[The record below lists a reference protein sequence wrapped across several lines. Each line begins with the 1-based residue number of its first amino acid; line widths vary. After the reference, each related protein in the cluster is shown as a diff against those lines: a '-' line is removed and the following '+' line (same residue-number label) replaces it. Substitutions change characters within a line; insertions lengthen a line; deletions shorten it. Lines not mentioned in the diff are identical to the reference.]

1 MNERKSTV
9 RARCLR
15 FINVLEAKNL
25 LDLPLDEAKNIF
37 MNEIGIFDRMSLKAY
52 FGSQKLK
59 SKQVLN
65 KEHRYATG
73 TVSLSTITYTRKLTI
88 VRGYFEILGLAK
100 IEEVYSK
107 LYFCVNLKGI
117 VNDLKVRY
125 PSPSTPIPETLTEK
139 EELIVGV
146 GEDSKGLSPCVNL
159 SLSSIGHSSE
169 GSLGGS
175 LPVSRGVEGG
185 NKEIEKKKIIS
196 EREKSEHPVI
206 TEDQKMEEKLIQA
219 YGEIVKRKEEKK
231 ETTLEPGF
239 MDRMRRLADQH
250 KGETDILVTPM
261 LHNSDVKA

>member
-1 MNERKSTV
+1 LNERKSTV

-52 FGSQKLK
+52 FGCQKLK

-169 GSLGGS
+169 GSGGS